1 MESVG
6 VCASS
11 GVELVMLIKS
21 AISVEGGRGVTAVA
35 HGPYRGRVVE
45 NQWCCIADR

>member
-11 GVELVMLIKS
+11 GVELIMLIKS
-21 AISVEGGRGVTAVA
+21 AINVEGGSGVTTVA
-35 HGPYRGRVVE
+35 HDP
-45 NQWCCIADR
+45 